1 LLSRKSNGISKK
13 VILFQAMTKE
23 SKQVDCKGKSVNKI
37 VKNKN
42 KNIVK
47 KLYIW
52 GWLSYLY
59 NISVLH
65 KHQNVILYTILIN

>member
-1 LLSRKSNGISKK
+1 
-13 VILFQAMTKE
+13 MTKE

-52 GWLSYLY
+52 G
-59 NISVLH
+59 
-65 KHQNVILYTILIN
+65 